1 MSEVLGGAHIQLDQ
15 KYNPYP
21 VLFDGDE
28 VAFYMAQL
36 LFFRLFGVFLEL
48 SGCFNQRST
57 AK

>member
-28 VAFYMAQL
+28 VVFYMAQL
-36 LFFRLFGVFLEL
+36 FLFACLVFFRIEWLFK
-48 SGCFNQRST
+48 S
-57 AK
+57 KIYY